1 MKIQVFLLS
10 VLSVFFGG
18 CAFTYEVEV
27 KNYSAKYVK
36 RSDIGSVI
44 GADVNL
50 PLVKDW
56 TVGDFF
62 VIEIY
67 TEKNLLELVTETGSS
82 LFPDLHF
89 CEQPEKEV
97 LLGIHEI
104 YAEGES
110 ITSSRL
116 SNRGIERNTH
126 GINGA
131 LHKYDVVLFLAW
143 DKERKLPESSRK
155 SGRELYYL
163 KFNLDKQPK
172 DICLSLKGGNLVKTI
187 RSNQVRLT
195 QAEIETVIRES
206 K

>member
-1 MKIQVFLLS
+1 MKIQAFLPL

-18 CAFTYEVEV
+18 CAFTHEVEI
-27 KNYSAKYVK
+27 KKHSAQYVK

-44 GADVNL
+44 GGDVNL

-56 TVGDFF
+56 TMGDFV

-67 TEKNLLELVTETGSS
+67 TEQDLLELSTETGSS

-116 SNRGIERNTH
+116 SDRVMERNAQE
-126 GINGA
+126 IDDA
-131 LHKYDVVLFLAW
+131 LHKYDVVLFLEW
-143 DKERKLPESSRK
+143 DKERKLPESSKKDK
-155 SGRELYYL
+155 SQNHYL
-163 KFNLDKQPK
+163 KYDLREKAEDV
-172 DICLSLKGGNLVKTI
+172 CLSLRGSNFVQRLK
-187 RSNQVRLT
+187 SNQVRLT
-195 QAEIETVIRES
+195 KLDIRKVIN
-206 K
+206 